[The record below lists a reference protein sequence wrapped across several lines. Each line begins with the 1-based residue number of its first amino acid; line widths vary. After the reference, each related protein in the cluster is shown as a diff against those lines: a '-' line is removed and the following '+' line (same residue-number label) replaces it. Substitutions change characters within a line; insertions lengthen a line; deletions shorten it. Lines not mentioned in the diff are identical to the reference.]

1 MNLTVGPLPPAVYWR
16 RRALVAGVLVLLIL
30 VIAYSCGGSSG
41 SGATG
46 QRSSAHTP
54 ATSSPAPNQ
63 SELRPQTA
71 APTSGDPSPSGS
83 ASTVAGAPPA
93 GPADPATETCSDAEL
108 QVTPAVVRLANGTYK
123 ATLKI
128 RNTST
133 RNCKRDVGS
142 KPQELHVLQNG
153 QTVWSSDSC
162 QSGQGDSNVAM
173 LGAGIEYAYDVIWD
187 GTSGAKCTGGS
198 PLPAGTYQIVA
209 KLDTK
214 VSAPVTF
221 TIAGK

>member
-30 VIAYSCGGSSG
+30 LIAYSCGGSSG

-54 ATSSPAPNQ
+54 TTSSPTP
-63 SELRPQTA
+63 SEQRTQITT
-71 APTSGDPSPSGS
+71 PTTGDPSPSVTGS
-83 ASTVAGAPPA
+83 TGAAPPA
-93 GPADPATETCSDAEL
+93 GAVDPASDLCADADIQL
-108 QVTPAVVRLANGTYK
+108 TPAVVRLANGTYK
-123 ATLKI
+123 ATLRI

-133 RNCKRDVGS
+133 RNCRRDVGS
-142 KPQELHVLQNG
+142 KPQELHVVQNG

-162 QSGQGDSNVAM
+162 QSGQGESNM
-173 LGAGIEYAYDVIWD
+173 TTLGAGIEYAYDVIWD
-187 GTSGAKCTGGS
+187 GTSGAKCTGGA
-198 PLPAGTYQIVA
+198 PLPPGGYQIVA
-209 KLDTK
+209 KLDAKT
-214 VSAPVTF
+214 SAPVNF

>member
-46 QRSSAHTP
+46 QRSSTNTP
-54 ATSSPAPNQ
+54 ATSSPTPTQ
-63 SELRPQTA
+63 SELRPQVG
-71 APTSGDPSPSGS
+71 APPSGDPSPSVT
-83 ASTVAGAPPA
+83 ATTAAAPPA
-93 GPADPATETCSDAEL
+93 GPVDPATELCADTDL
-108 QVTPAVVRLANGTYK
+108 LLTPAIVRLANGSYK
-123 ATLKI
+123 TTLKI

-162 QSGQGDSNVAM
+162 QSGQGESNVAT
-173 LGAGIEYAYDVIWD
+173 LSAGIEYAYDVIWD
-187 GTSGAKCTGGS
+187 GTSGAKCTGGN
-198 PLPAGTYQIVA
+198 PLPPGTYQVVA

-214 VSAPVTF
+214 VSAPVSF
-221 TIAGK
+221 TIPGK